1 MTRARWIAVA
11 AMVAAALFA
20 WFGGSYSEPN
30 YRALMRDVV
39 KAKRDSAVLQ
49 RSVDSL
55 RSFRDSLANYPAVQ
69 ERVARQVYGMVRP
82 GELMFLIAPADSGRI
97 P

>member
-1 MTRARWIAVA
+1 MAALVA
-11 AMVAAALFA
+11 AGLFA

-30 YRALMRDVV
+30 YRALMRDVA

-55 RSFRDSLANYPAVQ
+55 RSFHDSLMAFPAVQ
-69 ERVARQVYGMVRP
+69 ERVARQLYGMVRP
-82 GELMFLIAPADSGRI
+82 GELMFLVAPADSGGK
-97 P
+97 

>member
-1 MTRARWIAVA
+1 MVA
-11 AMVAAALFA
+11 LVAAALFG
-20 WFGGSYSEPN
+20 WFGGSYSESN

-49 RSVDSL
+49 RAVDSL
-55 RSFRDSLANYPAVQ
+55 RAFRDSLATYPAVQ
-69 ERVARQVYGMVRP
+69 ERVARQLYGMVRP
-82 GELMFLIAPADSGRI
+82 GELMFLIAPADSNRI